1 MNCSSQYKNPAFCLK
16 YTGTA
21 VLSSIII
28 SIKLTVTTFFNKLF
42 FINLMSFKS
51 RKRYVACLLE
61 LLTSKTWLCIT
72 RPTRLFCLHLYCF
85 HCYEVISATLT
96 DWYLRSLSSWWYIQ
110 AFDDISCI
118 WTWPD
123 RAVVPCATGS
133 CTSVTPSCA
142 VRRRRS
148 SSSSTCSLST
158 PSTTSASPASSPP
171 SVSSPSAAHDV
182 SPLFDHSWASPLNP
196 NLYLDSDWLALRVF
210 EVTGAPTPVRF
221 QHQKVKCQK
230 APRLTCET
238 STAVPE
244 TPLPA
249 RSSSSYLVNVS
260 CWMDRAGCG
269 SMTVWAMSVNKAWG
283 CMYNLIKALKH
294 NVLFISVFAH
304 GPAEPL
310 VQINDCRQAD
320 MYSVCF
326 GGEFKS
332 LLLCCVICY
341 SVSSAVCLPWI
352 CDFIMKPS

>member
-1 MNCSSQYKNPAFCLK
+1 MKSSVRLWQ
-16 YTGTA
+16 TGTCGVWAADDIFKHSMIFPVFEPDLTWPGCCA
-21 VLSSIII
+21 VCYR
-28 SIKLTVTTFFNKLF
+28 KLY
-42 FINLMSFKS
+42 
-51 RKRYVACLLE
+51 KRYAFLRCEEEKEQFLFHLLSLNAVDYFCFTSVFTTISE
-61 LLTSKTWLCIT
+61 FSVRCTRRLTSV
-72 RPTRLFCLHLYCF
+72 RPQLSFTAKSKPESRL
-85 HCYEVISATLT
+85 T
-96 DWYLRSLSSWWYIQ
+96 
-110 AFDDISCI
+110 
-118 WTWPD
+118 
-123 RAVVPCATGS
+123 
-133 CTSVTPSCA
+133 
-142 VRRRRS
+142 
-148 SSSSTCSLST
+148 
-158 PSTTSASPASSPP
+158 
-171 SVSSPSAAHDV
+171 
-182 SPLFDHSWASPLNP
+182 
-196 NLYLDSDWLALRVF
+196 DWLALHVF

-310 VQINDCRQAD
+310 VQINDRRQAD

-341 SVSSAVCLPWI
+341 SVSSLLQCVCPESVI
-352 CDFIMKPS
+352 S